1 LKFYWIQ
8 LGSGE
13 EHIGTQGANEMGT
26 ILQDIRYGVRMLAKN
41 PGFAAA
47 AVLSLALGIG
57 GNATVYSWLEAVL
70 LHPLSMVQ
78 DSERLLDVETVMPD
92 GEYHTSSYL
101 DYKDY
106 RDHNHVFSDMVG
118 FELVGINLKLEKE
131 QLPQRNWGLI
141 VSENFFDVLGV
152 KATRGRVFHES
163 DAHGPNSDPYIVL
176 GDALWR
182 RRFGADPRVVGKS
195 VEINQHPFTVIG
207 VAPRGFGGTIV
218 GIAAEYFVPMMMQPQ
233 ALPGESLE
241 MRNPTF
247 VHMMGRL
254 RPGATLGQARAE
266 MTTIARQLEQQYPDT
281 NKDVGAHVVPVWQ
294 AHYGLQAFL
303 LPVLKFLMVV
313 VILVLLIACA
323 NVANLLLARAT
334 MREKEIAIR
343 SALGADRARLIR
355 QLLIE
360 SLLIAGL
367 GGATG
372 ILLSLWTTSFLTV
385 FTPPAHLPIFLP
397 VGVNG
402 RVLAFTL
409 ALSILTAVIFGLAP
423 AWQITRPSGNVSLK
437 DGGRT
442 SSASAGQHRLRN
454 LLVVTET
461 ILAVVL
467 LAGAGLLV
475 RSLRVATTSSPGF
488 HADHVLLTAFDLRGN
503 GYSDDK
509 AASFFEQLTDR
520 LKTLPGVEGAS
531 LERYVPMWFTGRS
544 YTIPDLEG
552 YTPKPSEQNLIEY
565 NVVGPSYFSLMQ
577 IPILSGR
584 EFSPQDRMG
593 SPRVCIINQTMAQR
607 FWPGQNPV
615 GRQVG
620 TWDRQWTITG
630 VVKDIKYH
638 SMNESPMPFLYFP
651 FWQDTG
657 GDANVLIRTSGD
669 PLKLLPPVR
678 EQVRQLD
685 SRVAVLESDSVENL
699 FSVSLF
705 AYRTAATLAAVLG
718 GLGLLLAAIGIYGVL
733 SYSVSQ
739 RSHEI
744 GIRMA
749 LGAGRHDVLGLVV
762 GQGMRL
768 TLAGIALGL
777 VAALGAMRLLGS
789 LLYGVTANDPV
800 TFVVVMATLTVVALV
815 ACYVP
820 ARRAMA
826 VDPMVALRHE

>member
-1 LKFYWIQ
+1 
-8 LGSGE
+8 
-13 EHIGTQGANEMGT
+13 MGT
-26 ILQDIRYGVRMLAKN
+26 LLQDIRYGIRMLAKN
-41 PGFAAA
+41 PGFTAV

-70 LHPLSMVQ
+70 LHPISVVKNS
-78 DSERLLDVETVMPD
+78 DRLVDVETVMPD
-92 GEYHTSSYL
+92 GAYHTSSYP

-106 RDHNHVFSDMVG
+106 RDRNHVFSGMVG

-131 QLPQRNWGLI
+131 QQPQRNWGLI
-141 VSENFFDVLGV
+141 VTENYFDVLGV
-152 KATRGRVFHES
+152 NAARGRVFHAD
-163 DAHGPNSDPYIVL
+163 DARGPNSDPYIVL
-176 GDALWR
+176 SDGLWR
-182 RRFGADPRVVGKS
+182 RRFGADPKVIGKS

-207 VAPRGFGGTIV
+207 IAPRGFGGTIV
-218 GIAAEYFVPMMMQPQ
+218 GIAAEYFVPMLMQPQ
-233 ALPGESLE
+233 ALPGENLE
-241 MRNPTF
+241 SRNPTF
-247 VHMMGRL
+247 IHMMGKL
-254 RPGATLGQARAE
+254 KPGATLAQARAE
-266 MTTIARQLEQQYPDT
+266 MATIGHQIEQQYPDT
-281 NKDVGAHVVPVWQ
+281 SKDVGVYVCPVWQ

-303 LPVLKFLMVV
+303 LPVLAFLMVV

-334 MREKEIAIR
+334 VRGKEIAIR
-343 SALGADRARLIR
+343 SALGADRMRLIR
-355 QLLIE
+355 QLLAE
-360 SLLIAGL
+360 SLLLSGL
-367 GGATG
+367 GGAAG
-372 ILLSLWTTSFLTV
+372 ILLTMWTTNFLMV
-385 FTPPAHLPIFLP
+385 FTPPAHLPIGLP
-397 VGVNG
+397 LGVDG

-409 ALSILTAVIFGLAP
+409 ALSICTGVIFGLAP
-423 AWQITRPSGNVSLK
+423 ALQITRPSGNASLR

-442 SSASAGQHRLRN
+442 FSSGGHQNRLRN

-461 ILAVVL
+461 VLAVVL

-475 RSLRVATTSSPGF
+475 RSLRMAVTSSPGF
-488 HADHVLLTAFDLRGN
+488 RADHTLLAAFDLRGN

-509 AASFFEQLTDR
+509 AAAFFEQLTDR

-552 YTPKPSEQNLIEY
+552 YTPKPGEQNLIDY
-565 NVVGPSYFSLMQ
+565 NVVGPNYFSLMQ

-584 EFSPQDRMG
+584 EFTSQDRLG
-593 SPRVCIINQTMAQR
+593 APRVCIINQTMAAR
-607 FWPGQNPV
+607 FWPGQNPI
-615 GRQVG
+615 GRTVG
-620 TWDRQWTITG
+620 TWNHGWTIAG

-638 SMNESPMPFLYFP
+638 SLSEQPQPFLYFP

-657 GDANVLIRTSGD
+657 GDANVLVRTSGD
-669 PLKLLPPVR
+669 PLKLLPQVR
-678 EQVRQLD
+678 EQVRQID
-685 SRVAVLESDSVENL
+685 SGVAVLESDSVANL
-699 FSVSLF
+699 LSVSLF

-749 LGAGRHDVLGLVV
+749 LGAGRQDVLGLVV
-762 GQGMRL
+762 GQGMKL
-768 TLAGIALGL
+768 TLAGVALGL
-777 VAALGAMRLLGS
+777 VAALATMHLLGS

-800 TFVVVMATLTVVALV
+800 TFAAVMLTLTAVALI

>member
-1 LKFYWIQ
+1 
-8 LGSGE
+8 
-13 EHIGTQGANEMGT
+13 MGT
-26 ILQDIRYGVRMLAKN
+26 LLQDVRYGIRMLAKN
-41 PGFAAA
+41 PGFTAV

-70 LHPLSMVQ
+70 LHPLSLVQ
-78 DSERLLDVETVMPD
+78 DSGGLLDVETVMPD
-92 GEYHTSSYL
+92 GAYHTSSYP

-106 RDHNHVFSDMVG
+106 RDHNHVFSGMVG
-118 FELVGINLKLEKE
+118 FELIGTNLKLEKE
-131 QLPQRNWGLI
+131 QQPQRDWGLI
-141 VSENFFDVLGV
+141 VTENYFDLLGV
-152 KATRGRVFHES
+152 KAARGRTFHAD

-176 GDALWR
+176 SDGLWR
-182 RRFGADPRVVGKS
+182 RRFGADPKVVGKS

-207 VAPRGFGGTIV
+207 VAPRGFNGTIV
-218 GIAAEYFVPMMMQPQ
+218 GIAAEYFLPMMMQPQ

-241 MRNPTF
+241 IRNPTF

-254 RPGATLGQARAE
+254 KPGVTLGQARAE
-266 MTTIARQLEQQYPDT
+266 VTTIARQLEQQYPDT
-281 NKDVGAHVVPVWQ
+281 NKNVGAYVCPVWQ

-303 LPVLKFLMVV
+303 LPVLAFLMVV

-334 MREKEIAIR
+334 VREKEIAIR

-360 SLLIAGL
+360 SLLLAGL
-367 GGATG
+367 GGAAG
-372 ILLSLWTTSFLTV
+372 ILLSLWTTSFLMV
-385 FTPPAHLPIFLP
+385 FTPPAHLPVFLP
-397 VGVNG
+397 VGVGG

-409 ALSILTAVIFGLAP
+409 GLSIFTAVIFGLAP
-423 AWQITRPSGNVSLK
+423 ALQITRPSGNASLK

-442 SSASAGQHRLRN
+442 SSSSAGQHRLRN

-488 HADHVLLTAFDLRGN
+488 SADGVLLTAFDLRGN

-509 AASFFEQLTDR
+509 AAAFFEQLTDR
-520 LKTLPGVEGAS
+520 LKALPGVEGAS

-544 YTIPDLEG
+544 YTIPELEG
-552 YTPKPSEQNLIEY
+552 YTPKPGEQNLIDL
-565 NVVGPSYFSLMQ
+565 NVVGPNYFSLMR

-584 EFSPQDRMG
+584 EFTAQDRKDA
-593 SPRVCIINQTMAQR
+593 PRVCIINQTMAQR
-607 FWPGQNPV
+607 FWPGQNPI
-615 GRQVG
+615 GRHVG
-620 TWDRQWTITG
+620 TWDHQWTIAG

-638 SMNESPMPFLYFP
+638 SLSEAPEPFLYFP
-651 FWQDTG
+651 FRQDTG
-657 GDANVLIRTSGD
+657 ADANVLIRTSGD
-669 PLKLLPPVR
+669 PLKLLPAVR
-678 EQVRQLD
+678 EQVRALD
-685 SRVAVLESDSVENL
+685 SGVAVLETDSVANL
-699 FSVSLF
+699 LSVSLF

-749 LGAGRHDVLGLVV
+749 LGADRRSVLGLVV

-768 TLAGIALGL
+768 TLLGVGLGL
-777 VAALGAMRLLGS
+777 IAALATMHLLGS
-789 LLYGVTANDPV
+789 LLYGVGANDPI
-800 TFVVVMATLTVVALV
+800 TFAVVMATLCAVALI
-815 ACYVP
+815 ACFIP

-826 VDPMVALRHE
+826 LDPMVALRHE

>member
-1 LKFYWIQ
+1 
-8 LGSGE
+8 
-13 EHIGTQGANEMGT
+13 MGT
-26 ILQDIRYGVRMLAKN
+26 ILQDIRYGIRMLAKN
-41 PGFAAA
+41 PGFTAV

-152 KATRGRVFHES
+152 KAARGRVFHES
-163 DAHGPNSDPYIVL
+163 DAHGPNSDPCIVL

-182 RRFGADPRVVGKS
+182 RRFDSDPKVVGKS

-218 GIAAEYFVPMMMQPQ
+218 GIAADYFVPMMMQPQ

-241 MRNPTF
+241 TRNPTF

-303 LPVLKFLMVV
+303 LPVLKFLIVV

-334 MREKEIAIR
+334 VREKEIAIR

-367 GGATG
+367 GGAAG

-402 RVLAFTL
+402 RVVAFTL
-409 ALSILTAVIFGLAP
+409 TLSILTAVIFGLTP
-423 AWQITRPSGNVSLK
+423 AWQITRPTGNVSLK
-437 DGGRT
+437 DGGLT
-442 SSASAGQHRLRN
+442 SSASASQHRLRN

-475 RSLRVATTSSPGF
+475 RSLRMATTSSPGF
-488 HADHVLLTAFDLRGN
+488 RADHVLLTAFDLRGN

-509 AASFFEQLTDR
+509 AAAFFEQLTDR
-520 LKTLPGVEGAS
+520 LKALPGVEGAS
-531 LERYVPMWFTGRS
+531 LERYVPLWFTGRS
-544 YTIPDLEG
+544 YTIPELEG

-565 NVVGPSYFSLMQ
+565 NVVGPNYFSLMQ

-584 EFSPQDRMG
+584 EFSPRDRLG

-620 TWDRQWTITG
+620 TWGRQWTITG
-630 VVKDIKYH
+630 VAKDIRYH

-669 PLKLLPPVR
+669 PLKLLPQVR

-685 SRVAVLESDSVENL
+685 SQVAVLESDSVENL

-777 VAALGAMRLLGS
+777 VAALGAMHLLGS

-800 TFVVVMATLTVVALV
+800 TFAVVMATLTVVALA
-815 ACYVP
+815 ACYIP

>member
-1 LKFYWIQ
+1 
-8 LGSGE
+8 
-13 EHIGTQGANEMGT
+13 MGT
-26 ILQDIRYGVRMLAKN
+26 LLQDIRYGIRMLAKN
-41 PGFAAA
+41 PGFTAV

-70 LHPLSMVQ
+70 LHPISVVKNS
-78 DSERLLDVETVMPD
+78 DRLVDVETVMPD
-92 GEYHTSSYL
+92 GAYHTSSYP

-106 RDHNHVFSDMVG
+106 RDRNHVFSGMVG

-131 QLPQRNWGLI
+131 QQPQRNWGLI
-141 VSENFFDVLGV
+141 VTENYFDVLGV
-152 KATRGRVFHES
+152 NAARGRVFHAD
-163 DAHGPNSDPYIVL
+163 DARGPNSDPYIVL
-176 GDALWR
+176 SDGLWR
-182 RRFGADPRVVGKS
+182 RRFGADPKVIGKS

-207 VAPRGFGGTIV
+207 IAPRGFGGTIV
-218 GIAAEYFVPMMMQPQ
+218 GIAAEYFVPMLMQPQ
-233 ALPGESLE
+233 ALPGENLE
-241 MRNPTF
+241 SRNPTF
-247 VHMMGRL
+247 IHMMGKL
-254 RPGATLGQARAE
+254 KPGATLAQARAE
-266 MTTIARQLEQQYPDT
+266 MATIAHQIEQQYPDT
-281 NKDVGAHVVPVWQ
+281 SKDVGVYVCPVWQ

-303 LPVLKFLMVV
+303 LPVLAFLMVV

-334 MREKEIAIR
+334 VRGKEIAIR
-343 SALGADRARLIR
+343 SALGADRMRLIR
-355 QLLIE
+355 QLLAE
-360 SLLIAGL
+360 SLLLSGL
-367 GGATG
+367 GGAAG
-372 ILLSLWTTSFLTV
+372 ILLTMWTTNFLMV
-385 FTPPAHLPIFLP
+385 FTPPAHLPIGLP
-397 VGVNG
+397 LGVDG

-409 ALSILTAVIFGLAP
+409 ALSICTGVIFGLAP
-423 AWQITRPSGNVSLK
+423 ALQITRPSGNASLR

-442 SSASAGQHRLRN
+442 FSSGGHQNRLRN

-461 ILAVVL
+461 VLAVVL

-475 RSLRVATTSSPGF
+475 RSLRMAVTSSPGF
-488 HADHVLLTAFDLRGN
+488 RADHTLLAAFDLRGN

-509 AASFFEQLTDR
+509 AAAFFEQLTDR

-552 YTPKPSEQNLIEY
+552 YTPKPGEQNLIDY
-565 NVVGPSYFSLMQ
+565 NVVGPNYFSLMQ

-584 EFSPQDRMG
+584 EFTSQDRLG
-593 SPRVCIINQTMAQR
+593 APRVCIINQTMAAR
-607 FWPGQNPV
+607 FWPGQNPI
-615 GRQVG
+615 GRTVG
-620 TWDRQWTITG
+620 TWNHGWTIAG

-638 SMNESPMPFLYFP
+638 SLSEQPQPFLYFP

-657 GDANVLIRTSGD
+657 GDANVLVRTSGD
-669 PLKLLPPVR
+669 PLKLLPQVR
-678 EQVRQLD
+678 EQVRQID
-685 SRVAVLESDSVENL
+685 SGVAVLESDSVANL
-699 FSVSLF
+699 LSVSLF
-705 AYRTAATLAAVLG
+705 AYRTAATLAGVLG

-749 LGAGRHDVLGLVV
+749 LGAGRQDVLGLVV
-762 GQGMRL
+762 GQGMKL
-768 TLAGIALGL
+768 TLAGVALGL
-777 VAALGAMRLLGS
+777 VAALATMHLLGS

-800 TFVVVMATLTVVALV
+800 TFAAVMLTLTAVALI
-815 ACYVP
+815 ACYIP

>member
-1 LKFYWIQ
+1 LAT
-8 LGSGE
+8 L
-13 EHIGTQGANEMGT
+13 
-26 ILQDIRYGVRMLAKN
+26 LQDIRYGIRMLAKN
-41 PGFAAA
+41 PGFTIV

-70 LHPLSMVQ
+70 LHPLSLVQ
-78 DSERLLDVETVMPD
+78 HSGNLLAVESVMPD
-92 GEYHTSSYL
+92 GSYHTSSYP
-101 DYKDY
+101 DYRDY
-106 RDHNHVFSDMVG
+106 RDHNHVFSGMVG
-118 FELVGINLKLEKE
+118 FELIGVNLKLEKE
-131 QLPQRNWGLI
+131 QQPQRDWGLL
-141 VSENFFDVLGV
+141 VTENYFDLLGV
-152 KATRGRVFHES
+152 KAARGRTFHAD

-176 GDALWR
+176 SDGLWR
-182 RRFGADPRVVGKS
+182 RRFGADPKVVGKS

-207 VAPRGFGGTIV
+207 VAPRGFNGTIV

-233 ALPGESLE
+233 ALPGEDLE

-254 RPGATLGQARAE
+254 KPGVTLAQARAE
-266 MTTIARQLEQQYPDT
+266 MNTIARQLEQQYPDT
-281 NKDVGAHVVPVWQ
+281 NKDVAAYVCPVWQ
-294 AHYGLQAFL
+294 AHYGLQSFL
-303 LPVLKFLMVV
+303 LPVLAFLMVV

-334 MREKEIAIR
+334 VRGKEIAIR

-360 SLLIAGL
+360 SLLLAGL
-367 GGATG
+367 GGAGG
-372 ILLSLWTTSFLTV
+372 ILLSLWTTNFLMV
-385 FTPPAHLPIFLP
+385 FALPAHLPIGLP
-397 VGVNG
+397 LGVDG
-402 RVLAFTL
+402 RVLAFTM
-409 ALSILTAVIFGLAP
+409 ALSVFTAMVFGLAP
-423 AWQITRPSGNVSLK
+423 ALQITRPSGNMSLK

-442 SSASAGQHRLRN
+442 SSGSAGQLRLRN

-475 RSLRVATTSSPGF
+475 RSLRAATTSSPGF
-488 HADHVLLTAFDLRGN
+488 TANHVLLTAFDLRGS

-509 AASFFEQLTDR
+509 AAAFYEQLTDR
-520 LKTLPGVEGAS
+520 LKTVPGVEDAS
-531 LERYVPMWFTGRS
+531 LEQYVPMWFTGRR

-552 YTPKPSEQNLIEY
+552 YTPKPGEQNLIDL
-565 NVVGPSYFSLMQ
+565 NVVGPSYFSLMR

-584 EFSPQDRMG
+584 EFTAQDRKDA
-593 SPRVCIINQTMAQR
+593 PLVCIVNQTMGER

-615 GRQVG
+615 GRHIG
-620 TWDRQWTITG
+620 TWNQQWTIAG

-638 SMNESPMPFLYFP
+638 SMSESPEPFLYFP
-651 FWQDTG
+651 FWQDTST
-657 GDANVLIRTSGD
+657 DANVLIRTSGD
-669 PLKLLPPVR
+669 PLKLLPQVR
-678 EQVRQLD
+678 EQVRALD
-685 SRVAVLESDSVENL
+685 PGVAVLESDSVANL
-699 FSVSLF
+699 LSVSLF

-749 LGAGRHDVLGLVV
+749 LGADRRNVLGLVV

-768 TLAGIALGL
+768 TLLGVGLGL
-777 VAALGAMRLLGS
+777 IAALAAMHLLGS
-789 LLYGVTANDPV
+789 LLYGVTADDPI
-800 TFVVVMATLTVVALV
+800 TFAVVMATLCAVALI
-815 ACYVP
+815 ACFIP